1 MTFGIPV
8 ASLPVTIDG
17 ELKRKNHLE
26 WIKMRKRQE
35 VDISDESRIVV
46 PAHADVLFGRGTPFR
61 EHIGNM
67 RLFNLLDANLM
78 RYEVVTSKGKSG
90 VIAEM
95 VELTKAE
102 HGRFLKQQGCT
113 WVEVDDKMA
122 REKVSHAFRTR
133 LRISASNGET
143 NTNDGNNTQKPTLIR
158 PDNQSSR
165 KSPVLID
172 SVETKRARTM
182 SP

>member
-1 MTFGIPV
+1 V
-8 ASLPVTIDG
+8 SSLPVTMDG

-26 WIKMRKRQE
+26 WIKMRKRHE
-35 VDISDESRIVV
+35 VDSEEPRIVV
-46 PAHADVLFGRGTPFR
+46 PAHVDVLFGRGKPFR

-78 RYEVVTSKGKSG
+78 RYELVTTKEKSG

-95 VELTKAE
+95 VDLIKVQ
-102 HGRFLKQQGCT
+102 HGRFLKQEGCT

-143 NTNDGNNTQKPTLIR
+143 NTNDGNNTQKPALIR

-172 SVETKRARTM
+172 FAETKRARTM